1 MPKIVEFDIITL
13 KYCSDVEEES
23 LSGQNCTG
31 GTKSGWHNKLPPPP
45 SPQTEFPLQ
54 NNVSMAKRLLT
65 ALSAKKL
72 RNLTFTPQY
81 RAEQFPNDLY
91 VSGELLFCKEA
102 DLRNHN

>member
-1 MPKIVEFDIITL
+1 MEFDIISL
-13 KYCSDVEEES
+13 KCCSRVEEER
-23 LSGQNCTG
+23 LSGENCMR
-31 GTKSGWHNKLPPPP
+31 GTKSGWHNKSPPLPP
-45 SPQTEFPLQ
+45 SPQTELPNQ
-54 NNVSMAKRLLT
+54 NNVSMAKRLPT
-65 ALSAKKL
+65 APSSSVKKL